1 MISGMLEAV
10 NGSLNEELQLSI
22 ITNNLAN
29 IGVAGFKKDRLS
41 FATELRNQLREG
53 GETQAANF
61 VQDQQLYRRT
71 VTLEADLTQGTLQHT
86 GNPLDLAISGEAFF
100 KISTPDGI
108 RYTRNGVF
116 HLSEQGMIVTSEG
129 HLVLGE
135 NGPVSVPEGELV
147 VDERGGVSVGG
158 EQVDTLAL
166 VAFVQSEKLEKEG
179 QSLFRQSGDLAQERA
194 PGEPT
199 EIMQGYLEE
208 ANVFAA
214 EELIMMLRTERSY
227 EAHQKII
234 RALFDI
240 DTKAINDTGR
250 VR

>member
-41 FATELRNQLREG
+41 FATELRNQLRDG

-71 VTLEADLTQGTLQHT
+71 VTLEADLSQGTLQHT

-116 HLSEQGMIVTSEG
+116 HLNEQGMIVTSEG
-129 HLVLGE
+129 YLVLGE
-135 NGPVSVPEGELV
+135 NGPINVPEGELV
-147 VDERGGVSVGG
+147 VDERGGVSVRGG
-158 EQVDTLAL
+158 AGRHLGPGSLCPARETG
-166 VAFVQSEKLEKEG
+166 EG
-179 QSLFRQSGDLAQERA
+179 GSIAVSPEWRSRSREGSRRTDGDHARL
-194 PGEPT
+194 PG
-199 EIMQGYLEE
+199 G
-208 ANVFAA
+208 
-214 EELIMMLRTERSY
+214 
-227 EAHQKII
+227 
-234 RALFDI
+234 
-240 DTKAINDTGR
+240 G
-250 VR
+250 